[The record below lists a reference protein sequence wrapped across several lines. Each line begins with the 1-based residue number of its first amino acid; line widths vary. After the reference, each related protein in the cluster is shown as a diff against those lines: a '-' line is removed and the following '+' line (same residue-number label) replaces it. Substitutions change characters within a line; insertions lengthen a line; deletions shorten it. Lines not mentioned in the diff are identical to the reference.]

1 MSVITLVMTLNP
13 EQEEVITNLATVYS
27 RLTHTFDPDEV
38 PISQYFTANQNHVIE
53 YGKMLDEIRGM
64 LLTDSALSGINEHD
78 RLEAFHKEVDDIVIK
93 AHMNEKANPKPWTF
107 KFFKAW
113 WALQKLGKDV
123 PLEHQARVSVCEELE
138 NSRQVSPERI
148 NKALD
153 EVRTSY
159 ISVFKKKRD
168 EYLPNEFVEIGEN
181 VNGPKPKLFTT
192 HHIIPSVDLRNFFS
206 KYFENR
212 KELGMQLVRR
222 GIYDWY
228 MIEEHNKRKSIIFN
242 YRNLFLQQT
251 KPGTPG
257 YTKLENNEEYKKF
270 IDRIC
275 IVPLGL
281 SFRGPRFRIDD
292 PDKEF
297 ETTCEIIVGEEYK
310 TKLMVLHKEILD
322 FKEYCQ
328 PSGRTKKNYV
338 PPTAIEKDIKGTK
351 IYNRIFSIYLDGGKI
366 FYHYN
371 PNHWIHIEN
380 DIWKMGINENK
391 WFFIN
396 GEWTI
401 KSLAQQ
407 RDAVLQNLN
416 IDNVDL
422 VMLPYGLLPDVGSSV
437 YDTLRYE
444 LKRRRRHHVSNITA
458 DFDDSSIEESCKLTT
473 STPPPEKHERSFLC
487 VKHPWFGLLPPIF
500 LYCRFAGYY

>member
-1 MSVITLVMTLNP
+1 MTLNP
-13 EQEEVITNLATVYS
+13 EQKKVITNLATVYS
-27 RLTHTFDPDEV
+27 RLTQTFDPDEV
-38 PISQYFTANQNHVIE
+38 PISQYFTTENQNYVIE
-53 YGKMLDEIRGM
+53 YGKMLEEIRGM
-64 LLTDSALSGINEHD
+64 LLTESALSGINEHD

-93 AHMNEKANPKPWTF
+93 ARMNEKNNLKPWTF

-113 WALQKLGKDV
+113 WTLQKLGKDT
-123 PLEHQARVSVCEELE
+123 PLEHTARVSICEELE
-138 NSRQVSPERI
+138 NSKQISPERI

-153 EVRTSY
+153 EVRASY

-168 EYLPNEFVEIGEN
+168 EYLPKEFIKLGEN
-181 VNGPKPKLFTT
+181 VNGQKPKSFTT
-192 HHIIPSVDLRNFFS
+192 HHIIPSVDLRNFFG

-212 KELGMQLVRR
+212 KELGMQLVRK
-222 GIYDWY
+222 GVYDWY
-228 MIEEHNKRKSIIFN
+228 MIEEHNKRKSMIFN

-251 KPGTPG
+251 NPETPR

-281 SFRGPRFRIDD
+281 SFRGPTFRSDD
-292 PDKEF
+292 PDKKF

-322 FKEYCQ
+322 FIEYCQ
-328 PSGRTKKNYV
+328 PSGRTKKKYV
-338 PPTAIEKDIKGTK
+338 PPTVIEKDIMGTK
-351 IYNRIFSIYLDGGKI
+351 IYNRIFSIHLDGGKM

-371 PNHWIHIEN
+371 PNNWIHVEN
-380 DIWKMGINENK
+380 DIWKMGVNENR

-401 KSLAQQ
+401 KLLAQQ
-407 RDAVLQNLN
+407 RDTENLN
-416 IDNVDL
+416 IDFV
-422 VMLPYGLLPDVGSSV
+422 PYALLPNLGSPV
-437 YDTLRYE
+437 YDALRYD
-444 LKRRRRHHVSNITA
+444 LKRRRRHHLSNITNI
-458 DFDDSSIEESCKLTT
+458 DFKDSSIEEFCKLTT
-473 STPPPEKHERSFLC
+473 ATEKSPPERSFWC

-500 LYCRFAGYY
+500 LYCRLSGYY